1 MGERVYGAVSGGYFS
16 SGGRQR
22 MVKQK
27 ARLTSN
33 DSGPDHGVASPMP
46 FEGVPLL
53 HSLNLNPVARSA
65 ARGVR
70 CLKGTNN
77 EPR

>member
-33 DSGPDHGVASPMP
+33 GSGPDHGVASPLP
-46 FEGVPLL
+46 SVGFPLL
-53 HSLNLNPVARSA
+53 HLLNLNNVARSA
-65 ARGVR
+65 ARGVSCR
-70 CLKGTNN
+70 
-77 EPR
+77 E

>member
-1 MGERVYGAVSGGYFS
+1 MGDWVYGAVSGVDFP

-33 DSGPDHGVASPMP
+33 DSGPDDGIASPML
-46 FEGVPLL
+46 FGGYPLL
-53 HSLNLNPVARSA
+53 HSLNLNRVARSA
-65 ARGVR
+65 ARGVSCR
-70 CLKGTNN
+70 
-77 EPR
+77 E

>member
-1 MGERVYGAVSGGYFS
+1 MAVSGGYFS
-16 SGGRQR
+16 SGDGQK
-22 MVKQK
+22 MLKQK
-27 ARLTSN
+27 ARLTSS

-46 FEGVPLL
+46 FAGVPLL

-70 CLKGTNN
+70 CLELNIHRGHHVSL
-77 EPR
+77 

>member
-33 DSGPDHGVASPMP
+33 DSGPVHGVASPMP
-46 FEGVPLL
+46 FVGNPLPPL
-53 HSLNLNPVARSA
+53 LNLNRVARSA

-70 CLKGTNN
+70 
-77 EPR
+77 RARIFRD